1 MDYKYLII
9 NTMKNIIK
17 TSLVVLTILSFA
29 ACGSK
34 KDKPTGDSVTVKID
48 STTKTSIDSTKKD
61 TVKIDTSKK
70 DSTKKM

>member
-1 MDYKYLII
+1 MNCKRLNI

-17 TSLVVLTILSFA
+17 TSLVVLTVVSMA

-34 KDKPTGDSVTVKID
+34 KDKQTGDSVTVKID

-61 TVKIDTSKK
+61 TVKMDTSKK